1 MGRPSRFEIMRRN
14 RKRRVSV
21 TAAIDGIES
30 DVDREWAEHRRRLQ
44 AERLEQLANTREW
57 LASTRNAVLAKH
69 RPRRR
74 RRGWLL
80 WLR

>member
-1 MGRPSRFEIMRRN
+1 MSRPSRFEIMRRN
-14 RKRRVSV
+14 RTRRVSL
-21 TAAIDGIES
+21 TTTIDAIEI

-44 AERLEQLANTREW
+44 VERLEQFANTRDW

-74 RRGWLL
+74 RRWWLL
-80 WLR
+80 WIR